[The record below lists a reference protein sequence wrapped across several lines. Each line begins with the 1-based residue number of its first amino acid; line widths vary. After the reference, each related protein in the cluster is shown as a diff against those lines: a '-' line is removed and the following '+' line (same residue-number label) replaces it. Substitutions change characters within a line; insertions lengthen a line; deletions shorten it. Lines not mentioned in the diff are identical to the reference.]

1 MNRVFLVGYLSKNPE
16 SRQTQKGLDQS
27 NFSIGVNDLKR
38 WEDSYFF
45 NCVAWGQVA
54 KYINDNIVKGQLVT
68 IDGRLTQRSYTNNE
82 GKNVNITEIIVDN
95 IKTLGSNKKN
105 SLEHNNTNF
114 YPKEKDHIVTKTLS
128 VDDIFEE
135 EDSLG
140 LDDWNTDIEE
150 EEK

>member
-1 MNRVFLVGYLSKNPE
+1 MNRVFLIGYLVRNPE
-16 SRQTQKGLDQS
+16 SRQTQKGIEQS
-27 NFSIGVNDLKR
+27 NFSIGVNDIKR

-54 KYINDNIVKGQLVT
+54 KYINENIIKGQLVT
-68 IDGRLTQRSYTNNE
+68 IDGRLTQRSYTNSEN
-82 GKNVNITEIIVDN
+82 KNVNITEIIVDN

-105 SLEHNNTNF
+105 NENNS
-114 YPKEKDHIVTKTLS
+114 IVMEQKNNLITKTLS

-135 EDSLG
+135 EDALG
-140 LDDWNTDIEE
+140 LDDWNTEIEE